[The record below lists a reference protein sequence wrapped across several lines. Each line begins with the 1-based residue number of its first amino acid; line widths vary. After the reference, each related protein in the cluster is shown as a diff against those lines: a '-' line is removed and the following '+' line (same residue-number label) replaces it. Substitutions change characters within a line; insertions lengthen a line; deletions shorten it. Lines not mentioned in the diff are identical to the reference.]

1 MNYQVVSI
9 GNKYLVTYYIGDV
22 KSVVKIYNLS
32 DGNFLFEKRIKT
44 GAKIT
49 LTDNLITR
57 MSKENQFFYMK
68 IYSFIWKYILL
79 YENQF
84 FYMKIYSFI

>member
-9 GNKYLVTYYIGDV
+9 GNKYLVAYYIEDV
-22 KSVVKIYNLS
+22 KSVVRIYNLS
-32 DGNFLFEKRIKT
+32 DGNFLFEKRINT

-57 MSKENQFFYMK
+57 MSKESQFFYMK
-68 IYSFIWKYILL
+68 INFLYGKSILL
-79 YENQF
+79 YG
-84 FYMKIYSFI
+84 KIIFTI